1 MVFIYA
7 FTTFLFYK
15 ITASFMFD
23 RPLTIIASLLI
34 AIVSAGFVLT
44 AQMFAARK
52 IDAALMT
59 HPISGPRKL
68 SAFGVSLLP
77 FAVAT
82 ALTVGVGFLI
92 AVGFSE
98 RFARSVIL
106 HDRDEWMWLALMLA
120 IPPGLA
126 WFNSAKLFDRML
138 KRGEY

>member
-52 IDAALMT
+52 IDVALMT

-68 SAFGVSLLP
+68 SVFGVSFLP
-77 FAVAT
+77 FAIAV
-82 ALTVGVGFLI
+82 ALTVGAGFLI
-92 AVGFSE
+92 TVGFSE
-98 RFARSVIL
+98 RFARSVIFYG
-106 HDRDEWMWLALMLA
+106 RGEWIWLALMLA
-120 IPPGLA
+120 IPPVLA
-126 WFNSAKLFDRML
+126 WFNSAMLIERMI